1 MCSSSC
7 PESQGRN
14 SIPLDLDSK
23 IFDKFSGGRTCAL
36 CLIRHM
42 KTAIKFFDCVAMKPK
57 NPGNFQGPA
66 HTGFAGFVG
75 KTSFRRW
82 FALLAAALAKGAGA
96 ASTAA
101 QALALLLYSCVPP
114 ESGGGTEN
122 TGAENNYGYAN
133 ATFRYFYYPADNQI
147 YYISENDIYK
157 MDTDGTSASKIK
169 DNTQQDTTDN
179 MYKRQYI
186 YVFDGTVYYND
197 RVSNTTHKMRTDG
210 KNHATEANG
219 KSGQMGA
226 YGLSPTLY
234 FDGRKRHLMGN
245 TLYYSTDSTTLG
257 KKSPPNANTATT
269 ITARQ
274 ADNFVFAPDGI
285 YFRLHASGVSSQS
298 YYGIVKVRYDVAPQG
313 TGNNARLTD
322 AEEIISPTNPEA
334 AVDPISSTVSGSGRN
349 SIFDDFPILN
359 VSRNFIAYLG
369 RNSGD
374 LIVWDRKT
382 NTTRV
387 AKAGIYKPDNTTGR
401 RPKLPGGISIIGDY
415 IYWMSETNKKYVFHR
430 VKKDGTGYAQIKT
443 IPY

>member
-1 MCSSSC
+1 
-7 PESQGRN
+7 
-14 SIPLDLDSK
+14 
-23 IFDKFSGGRTCAL
+23 
-36 CLIRHM
+36 M
-42 KTAIKFFDCVAMKPK
+42 KTAIKFLDCVAMKPK
-57 NPGNFQGPA
+57 NPWNFQGSA
-66 HTGFAGFVG
+66 HTGFAGFFG
-75 KTSFRRW
+75 KTSFRRR
-82 FALLAAALAKGAGA
+82 FALLR
-96 ASTAA
+96 TA
-101 QALALLLYSCVPP
+101 QALALLLYSCIPP
-114 ESGGGTEN
+114 ESGSDTKN

-157 MDTDGTSASKIK
+157 MDIDGTSASKIK
-169 DNTQQDTTDN
+169 DNTQQDTTNN

-226 YGLSPTLY
+226 YGSSPTLY

-257 KKSPPNANTATT
+257 KKSLPSASTTTT

-285 YFRLHASGVSSQS
+285 YFRLHTKGSGRNSQS
-298 YYGIVKVRYDVAPQG
+298 YYGIVKARYDVAPQG

-334 AVDPISSTVSGSGRN
+334 AVDPISSTVSGSGRTRI
-349 SIFDDFPILN
+349 SDDFPTLN

-369 RNSGD
+369 STSGD
-374 LIVWDRKT
+374 LIVWDK

-387 AKAGIYKPDNTTGR
+387 AKSGIYKPDNTTGR

-415 IYWMSETNKKYVFHR
+415 IYWMSEDETRKQYILHR
-430 VKKDGTGYAQIKT
+430 VEKDGTGYAQIKT
-443 IPY
+443 MPY

>member
-1 MCSSSC
+1 M
-7 PESQGRN
+7 
-14 SIPLDLDSK
+14 
-23 IFDKFSGGRTCAL
+23 FVAL

-57 NPGNFQGPA
+57 NPGNFQGSA

-75 KTSFRRW
+75 KTSFQRW
-82 FALLAAALAKGAGA
+82 LALLSAAQALAAALAKGAAQALGAGA

-101 QALALLLYSCVPP
+101 QVLGTALLLYSCVPP
-114 ESGGGTEN
+114 ESGGDTEN

-133 ATFRYFYYPADNQI
+133 ATFRYFYYPADSQI

-157 MDTDGTSASKIK
+157 MDIDGTSAGKIK

-210 KNHATEANG
+210 KNHATGATG

-226 YGLSPTLY
+226 YKNGSNTVLY

-257 KKSPPNANTATT
+257 KKSPPNASTTTT

-285 YFRLHASGVSSQS
+285 YFRLHTKGRNPQS
-298 YYGIVKVRYDVAPQG
+298 YYGIVKARYDAAPQG

-322 AEEIISPTNPEA
+322 ADMLEIISPTNA
-334 AVDPISSTVSGSGRN
+334 AVDPISSTVSGSGRTRI
-349 SIFDDFPILN
+349 SDDFPTLN

-374 LIVWDRKT
+374 LIVLDR

-415 IYWMSETNKKYVFHR
+415 IYWMSEDETRKQYVLHR

-443 IPY
+443 MPY